1 MNPDSG
7 VLIMP
12 QTCLSCSW
20 TQPGT
25 AGWPPTRYTAA
36 CPAEALKPGDK
47 GPEYPG
53 TNTGQARPGCACG
66 KPGVGA
72 FLHFAPQEGRPL
84 WTQVTNTEF
93 PREARPSTCPPTH
106 PLLTRHSV
114 PMLSRCHALL
124 CAFHRALRAPL
135 WLALSHSDEETGLKQ
150 VKYLTQSPTASEQLS

>member
-1 MNPDSG
+1 MNPDLG

-25 AGWPPTRYTAA
+25 AGWPPTHYLAA

-53 TNTGQARPGCACG
+53 TNVGQAHSGCACG

-72 FLHFAPQEGRPL
+72 FLHLAPQAPVDPGHKYRVPMGGQAQHL
-84 WTQVTNTEF
+84 
-93 PREARPSTCPPTH
+93 PTH
-106 PLLTRHSV
+106 PSLADTSLCPYAFQVPRSALCFPQSPQSTSVASSV
-114 PMLSRCHALL
+114 P
-124 CAFHRALRAPL
+124 LR
-135 WLALSHSDEETGLKQ
+135 
-150 VKYLTQSPTASEQLS
+150 